1 MISFFRQLSF
11 QTKLLLSFAVVI
23 VLTTVIGYIVVNRS
37 IDRAF
42 TSFSQRSFRA
52 QDRISLQLLADYYE
66 RMGSWEGIDRRLA
79 RQPVPFVLSDP
90 RGVVLAAPEARSVG
104 ERLPESVFRLG
115 LPIFVGAQIVG
126 ILVPLDVTPWK
137 SPLEERFLS
146 SVTRALVLGA
156 CAVGVVGIVI
166 SVLLLRQVTDPLR
179 RLGEAAG
186 RIARGQ
192 FSGKVEVASRD
203 ELGALARSF
212 NDMAA
217 SLARAEESKRQMT
230 ADVAHELRTP
240 LSVLRAGLEGLRDG
254 VFEATPEH
262 VAALYDKVLLTSRLV
277 ADLQELALADAGGLS
292 IRRGLCDPRTLVEG
306 IAQAIG
312 PQLED
317 AGVTLAVEV
326 PADLPQVEGDAQRLE
341 QVLLN
346 LLSNAVRHTPSG
358 GTIRIA
364 ACEDESSVR
373 MSVCDTGPG
382 LSEEDLTHVFDRFYH
397 EDKAGVRSG
406 VGLGLAIAKAL
417 VEAHGGRIWAENA
430 AGGGACFRFALPS
443 K

>member
-1 MISFFRQLSF
+1 MISFFRRLSF

-23 VLTTVIGYIVVNRS
+23 VLTTVIGYVVVNRS

-79 RQPVPFVLSDP
+79 RQPVPFVLADP
-90 RGVVLAAPEARSVG
+90 QGIVLAAPELRLVG
-104 ERLPESVFRLG
+104 QVLPQGPLTEG
-115 LPIFVGAQIVG
+115 LPIVVDARLVG
-126 ILVPLDVTPWK
+126 ILVPLNLTPWK

-146 SVTRALVLGA
+146 SVARALVLGA
-156 CAVGVVGIVI
+156 CAVGAVGILI
-166 SVLLLRQVTDPLR
+166 SLLLIRQVTDPLR
-179 RLGEAAG
+179 RLGEAAS
-186 RIARGQ
+186 RIARGE
-192 FSGKVEVASRD
+192 FAGKVEVASRD

-212 NDMAA
+212 NDMAT
-217 SLARAEESKRQMT
+217 SLARAEEGKRQMI

-292 IRRGLCDPRTLVEG
+292 IRRGLCNPRTLVEG

-317 AGVTLAVEV
+317 AGVTLTVEA

-346 LLSNAVRHTPSG
+346 LLSNAVRHTPAG

-364 ACEDESSVR
+364 ACSNGPAVEL
-373 MSVCDTGPG
+373 SVCDTGPG
-382 LSEEDLTHVFDRFYH
+382 LTAEDLLRVFDRFYH
-397 EDKAGVRSG
+397 EDKPGARSG
-406 VGLGLAIAKAL
+406 AGLGLAIAKAL

-430 AGGGACFRFALPS
+430 AGGGACFRFTLPA